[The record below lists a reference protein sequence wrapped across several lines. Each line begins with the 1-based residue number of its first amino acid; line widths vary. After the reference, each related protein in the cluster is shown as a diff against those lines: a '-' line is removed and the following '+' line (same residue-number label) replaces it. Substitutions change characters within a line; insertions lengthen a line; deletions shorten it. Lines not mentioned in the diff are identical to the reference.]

1 VNSQPK
7 NAKHRPEPINEL
19 LLTMMSKIS
28 AVAQFVRAL
37 LLERT
42 HSRIARAS
50 WKAIWS
56 SFTLG

>member
-7 NAKHRPEPINEL
+7 NAKHRPEQIIEL
-19 LLTMMSKIS
+19 LLTIMSVIS
-28 AVAQFVRAL
+28 AVAQFERDL

-56 SFTLG
+56 PFSTE